1 MSVPNNGN
9 YCMQC
14 DANSDDDYN
23 DAYKYVN
30 DMNQLRDTVIGYGK
44 MKCFVCSFL
53 HICLTRLVREMAL
66 VSRSFSSFIV
76 AESSFT

>member
-1 MSVPNNGN
+1 MKRRKTMSVPANGN

-14 DANSDDDYN
+14 DANGDDDYN

-44 MKCFVCSFL
+44 IDCSSSSFL
-53 HICLTRLVREMAL
+53 HIYGFD
-66 VSRSFSSFIV
+66 S
-76 AESSFT
+76 

>member
-1 MSVPNNGN
+1 MKQNTKKEGRKRNTQRVDSFSFLRGIKLKRRKTMSVPANGN

-14 DANSDDDYN
+14 DANGDDDYN

-44 MKCFVCSFL
+44 
-53 HICLTRLVREMAL
+53 I
-66 VSRSFSSFIV
+66 
-76 AESSFT
+76 

>member
-1 MSVPNNGN
+1 MSESNNGN

-14 DANSDDDYN
+14 DVNSDDDYN

-44 MKCFVCSFL
+44 SY
-53 HICLTRLVREMAL
+53 I
-66 VSRSFSSFIV
+66 
-76 AESSFT
+76 

>member
-1 MSVPNNGN
+1 MRGIKFERRSKKTHDGSRMSEMNNGN

-14 DANSDDDYN
+14 DANSDDDYS

-44 MKCFVCSFL
+44 NELRISP
-53 HICLTRLVREMAL
+53 IIR
-66 VSRSFSSFIV
+66 FI
-76 AESSFT
+76 

>member
-1 MSVPNNGN
+1 MSELKNGN

-14 DANSDDDYN
+14 DANGDDDYN

-44 MKCFVCSFL
+44 
-53 HICLTRLVREMAL
+53 IWT
-66 VSRSFSSFIV
+66 SSIYEELMISVPMVQFK
-76 AESSFT
+76 F